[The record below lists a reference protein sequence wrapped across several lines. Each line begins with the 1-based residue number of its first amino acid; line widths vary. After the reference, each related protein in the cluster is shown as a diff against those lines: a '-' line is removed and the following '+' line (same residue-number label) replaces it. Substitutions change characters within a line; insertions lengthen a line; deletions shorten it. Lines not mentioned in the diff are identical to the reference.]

1 MAKFIVFGNQKG
13 GIGKTTF
20 AVLTATAL
28 SSPPFNKKVLL
39 IDNDNQKSAIRLR
52 QYDEEN
58 YENRQPPYL
67 MREMN
72 YEQIV
77 GALVDIDEMYDYV
90 FIDTPGKLDANL
102 PPEQQEVT
110 KILLLTDYLFMPFK
124 AGALNLDATTDYVK
138 VLLQA
143 KKHRENTDRPLI
155 IYGVVNFYKERSRI
169 NRELKDELEYL
180 KDHADLDFMKCPLKQ
195 YVAFEYLDT
204 YESLYK
210 KESKDP
216 AEKNFCNFINEFYK
230 LTTDG

>member
-28 SSPPFNKKVLL
+28 SQPPFNKKTLL

-58 YENRQPPYL
+58 YSEIQAPYL

-72 YEQIV
+72 HEQIV
-77 GALVDIDEMYDYV
+77 ASIIDIDEIYDYV

-110 KILLLTDYLFMPFK
+110 KILLLADYLFMPFK

-143 KKHRENTDRPLI
+143 KKYRENTDRPLV
-155 IYGVVNFYKERSRI
+155 IYGVVNFFKERSRI

-180 KDHADLDFMKCPLKQ
+180 KEHAKLAFMETALKQ
-195 YVAFEYLDT
+195 YVAYEYLDT
-204 YESLYK
+204 YTSLYK
-210 KESKDP
+210 EGSKDP
-216 AEKNFCNFINEFYK
+216 AEKNFNNFMNEFYK
-230 LTTDG
+230 LTKDD